1 MQSDRISRTRPP
13 VPRALTLAVAA
24 AFATVLAGC
33 AVGPD
38 YTATG
43 RRDPC
48 RRTRKPLLAGKSRS
62 PPIRHDRGDWWTI
75 YNDPQLERARRQAE
89 RVEPDHRAVR
99 RRLSAG
105 AGAGRRSTRGVFPD
119 RRRVGRRNAF
129 GQRQFD
135 GRQRDHGIEPLGH
148 QQQLQRAT
156 RRELGTGPVGLAS
169 ARSVNAQKAGQQ
181 GAAAD
186 LANARLSAQ
195 ATLAQT
201 YFSLRALDSTQKL
214 LDDTV
219 AAYQRSLQ
227 LTQNQYA
234 AGVAARSD
242 VIQAQTQLQSA
253 QASAIDNGVQRA
265 QDEHAIAVLVGE
277 PASTFA
283 IPPMPLTATPP
294 AVPAQMPSALLERR
308 PDIASAERK
317 AAAAN
322 EQIGVAIAAFFP
334 SLTLSATGGFESS
347 VFSQLLTS
355 PSRFWTLGPQL
366 AATIFDA
373 GLRQA
378 QTEAARATYDQD
390 VATYRQTMLA
400 AFQDVEDNLAS
411 QRILEQ
417 EIVVQRQAVDS
428 ARQALAIV
436 TNEYK
441 AGTVGYVNVLTAQTT
456 AFTAEQKLE
465 SIAGQR
471 MVSSV
476 GLVKALGGGWDASQM
491 NRETGDVA
499 APAPLPA
506 VVGDAG
512 GAKRCDAATSAE
524 QLGARFAKAQQKRHG
539 RAMRPCLF
547 FIARACNARTFSVR
561 TSARPYPVRLAAPTG
576 SAVPRDCRALPARR
590 SPMP

>member
-1 MQSDRISRTRPP
+1 MQFDRISRARTFA
-13 VPRALTLAVAA
+13 PRALTIAVAA
-24 AFATVLAGC
+24 ALATLLAGC

-38 YTATG
+38 YKRPAAEIPASYKEAAPG
-43 RRDPC
+43 WKVAQPADQQ
-48 RRTRKPLLAGKSRS
+48 
-62 PPIRHDRGDWWTI
+62 DRGDWWTI
-75 YNDPQLERARRQAE
+75 YEDPQLNALEDKLNASNQTIAQFAAAYRQARALVGE
-89 RVEPDHRAVR
+89 ARAAYFPTVGASLGATRSGNGSSSSGISTTGSSRSGINNRFNAQLDASWEPDLWGSV
-99 RRLSAG
+99 
-105 AGAGRRSTRGVFPD
+105 T
-119 RRRVGRRNAF
+119 
-129 GQRQFD
+129 
-135 GRQRDHGIEPLGH
+135 
-148 QQQLQRAT
+148 
-156 RRELGTGPVGLAS
+156 
-169 ARSVNAQKAGQQ
+169 RSVNAQKAGQQ

-253 QASAIDNGVQRA
+253 QAAAIDNGVQRA

-277 PASTFA
+277 PASTFSVPA
-283 IPPMPLTATPP
+283 MPLTATPP

-334 SLTLSATGGFESS
+334 SLTLSATGGFENS
-347 VFSQLLTS
+347 VFSQLLTA

-378 QTEAARATYDQD
+378 QTEAARAVYDQN
-390 VATYRQTMLA
+390 VATYRQTILA

-411 QRILEQ
+411 QRILAQ
-417 EIVVQRQAVDS
+417 EIVVQQQAVDS

-441 AGTVGYVNVLTAQTT
+441 AGTVGFVNVLTAQTT
-456 AFTAEQKLE
+456 AFLAEQKLE

-476 GLVKALGGGWDASQM
+476 GLVKALGGGWDTAQM

-506 VVGDAG
+506 
-512 GAKRCDAATSAE
+512 SA
-524 QLGARFAKAQQKRHG
+524 
-539 RAMRPCLF
+539 
-547 FIARACNARTFSVR
+547 
-561 TSARPYPVRLAAPTG
+561 
-576 SAVPRDCRALPARR
+576 SAVTPVAQSGATPQPAQ
-590 SPMP
+590 SN

>member
-1 MQSDRISRTRPP
+1 MQSDRISHARPLA
-13 VPRALTLAVAA
+13 PRALTIAVTAALATLLSACV
-24 AFATVLAGC
+24 
-33 AVGPD
+33 VGPD
-38 YTATG
+38 YKRPAAEVPASFKEAAPG
-43 RRDPC
+43 WKVAEPADQ
-48 RRTRKPLLAGKSRS
+48 
-62 PPIRHDRGDWWTI
+62 HDRGDWWTI
-75 YNDPQLERARRQAE
+75 YEDPQLNALEDKLNTANQTVAQFAATYRQA
-89 RVEPDHRAVR
+89 RALVGEAR
-99 RRLSAG
+99 AAYFPTIGASAG
-105 AGAGRRSTRGVFPD
+105 ATRSGNGSQTGGNSTTATSRSGIGNSFNVQLDASWEPD
-119 RRRVGRRNAF
+119 LWGSV
-129 GQRQFD
+129 
-135 GRQRDHGIEPLGH
+135 
-148 QQQLQRAT
+148 T
-156 RRELGTGPVGLAS
+156 
-169 ARSVNAQKAGQQ
+169 RSVNAQKAGQQ

-201 YFSLRALDSTQKL
+201 YFSLRSLDSTQKL

-253 QASAIDNGVQRA
+253 QAAAIDNGIQRA
-265 QDEHAIAVLVGE
+265 QDEHAIAVLIGV
-277 PASTFA
+277 PASVFTLA
-283 IPPMPLTATPP
+283 PMPLTATPP

-308 PDIASAERK
+308 PDVASAERK

-334 SLTLSATGGFESS
+334 SLTVSATGGFENS
-347 VFSQLLTS
+347 VFSQLLTV
-355 PSRFWTLGPQL
+355 PSRFWTVGPQL
-366 AATIFDA
+366 AATLFDA
-373 GLRQA
+373 GLRKA
-378 QTEAARATYDQD
+378 QTEAARATYDAN
-390 VATYRQTMLA
+390 VATYRQTVLA

-411 QRILEQ
+411 LRILEQ
-417 EIVVQRQAVDS
+417 EIVVQRQAVES

-441 AGTVGYVNVLTAQTT
+441 AGTVGFVNVLTAQTT

-506 VVGDAG
+506 A
-512 GAKRCDAATSAE
+512 
-524 QLGARFAKAQQKRHG
+524 
-539 RAMRPCLF
+539 
-547 FIARACNARTFSVR
+547 
-561 TSARPYPVRLAAPTG
+561 
-576 SAVPRDCRALPARR
+576 SAVPVAQSGATPQQRVQSR
-590 SPMP
+590 

>member
-1 MQSDRISRTRPP
+1 MQFDRISRARAIA
-13 VPRALTLAVAA
+13 PRALTIAVTAALA
-24 AFATVLAGC
+24 TLLAGC

-38 YTATG
+38 YKRPAAEIPASYKEAAPG
-43 RRDPC
+43 WKVAQPADQQ
-48 RRTRKPLLAGKSRS
+48 
-62 PPIRHDRGDWWTI
+62 DRGDWWAI
-75 YNDPQLERARRQAE
+75 YDDPQLNALEDKLNASNQTIAQFAAAYRQA
-89 RVEPDHRAVR
+89 RALVGEAR
-99 RRLSAG
+99 AAYFPTVGASAG
-105 AGAGRRSTRGVFPD
+105 ATRSGSGSSSSGNLTTASSRAGVSNSYNLQLDASWEPD
-119 RRRVGRRNAF
+119 LWGSV
-129 GQRQFD
+129 
-135 GRQRDHGIEPLGH
+135 
-148 QQQLQRAT
+148 T
-156 RRELGTGPVGLAS
+156 
-169 ARSVNAQKAGQQ
+169 RSVNSQKAGQQ

-201 YFSLRALDSTQKL
+201 YFSLRALDSAQKL
-214 LDDTV
+214 LNDTV

-253 QASAIDNGVQRA
+253 QAAAIDNGVQRA

-277 PASTFA
+277 PASTFS
-283 IPPMPLTATPP
+283 IPSMPLTATPP

-334 SLTLSATGGFESS
+334 SLTLSATGGFQSS
-347 VFSQLLTS
+347 LFSQLLTA

-373 GLRQA
+373 GLREA
-378 QTEAARATYDQD
+378 KTEAARAAYDQN
-390 VATYRQTMLA
+390 VATYRQTILA

-417 EIVVQRQAVDS
+417 EIVVQQQAVDS

-441 AGTVGYVNVLTAQTT
+441 AGTVGFVNVLTAQTT

-506 VVGDAG
+506 ASATPVAQS
-512 GAKRCDAATSAE
+512 GAAS
-524 QLGARFAKAQQKRHG
+524 QPAQS
-539 RAMRPCLF
+539 
-547 FIARACNARTFSVR
+547 N
-561 TSARPYPVRLAAPTG
+561 
-576 SAVPRDCRALPARR
+576 
-590 SPMP
+590 

>member
-1 MQSDRISRTRPP
+1 MQFERISRARTLA
-13 VPRALTLAVAA
+13 PRALTIAVAA
-24 AFATVLAGC
+24 ALATVLAGC
-33 AVGPD
+33 VVGPD
-38 YTATG
+38 YKRPAAEIPTSYKEAAPG
-43 RRDPC
+43 WKVAQPADQ
-48 RRTRKPLLAGKSRS
+48 
-62 PPIRHDRGDWWTI
+62 HDRGDWWTI
-75 YNDPQLERARRQAE
+75 YQDPQLNALEDQLNASNQTIAQFAAAYRQA
-89 RVEPDHRAVR
+89 RALVGEAR
-99 RRLSAG
+99 AAYFPTIGASAG
-105 AGAGRRSTRGVFPD
+105 ATRSGNGSSSGGNSTVSSRSGVSNSFNVQLDASWEPD
-119 RRRVGRRNAF
+119 LWGSV
-129 GQRQFD
+129 
-135 GRQRDHGIEPLGH
+135 
-148 QQQLQRAT
+148 T
-156 RRELGTGPVGLAS
+156 
-169 ARSVNAQKAGQQ
+169 RSVNSQKAGQQ

-253 QASAIDNGVQRA
+253 QAAAIDNGVQRA
-265 QDEHAIAVLVGE
+265 QDEHAIAVLVGV
-277 PASTFA
+277 PASTFS

-294 AVPAQMPSALLERR
+294 AVPEQMPSALLERR

-347 VFSQLLTS
+347 VFSQLLTA

-366 AATIFDA
+366 AGTIFDA
-373 GLRQA
+373 GLREA
-378 QTEAARATYDQD
+378 KTEAARAAYDQN
-390 VATYRQTMLA
+390 VAAYRQTILT

-417 EIVVQRQAVDS
+417 EIVVQQQAVDS

-456 AFTAEQKLE
+456 AFLAEQKLE
-465 SIAGQR
+465 NIAGQR

-476 GLVKALGGGWDASQM
+476 GLVKALGGGWDVSQM
-491 NRETGDVA
+491 NRETGDMVAPSPQPAASATPVAQSGA
-499 APAPLPA
+499 APRPA
-506 VVGDAG
+506 Q
-512 GAKRCDAATSAE
+512 S
-524 QLGARFAKAQQKRHG
+524 
-539 RAMRPCLF
+539 
-547 FIARACNARTFSVR
+547 N
-561 TSARPYPVRLAAPTG
+561 
-576 SAVPRDCRALPARR
+576 
-590 SPMP
+590 

>member
-1 MQSDRISRTRPP
+1 MQFERISRARTLAPC
-13 VPRALTLAVAA
+13 ALTIAVAA
-24 AFATVLAGC
+24 ALATVLAGC
-33 AVGPD
+33 VVGPD
-38 YTATG
+38 YKRPAAEIPASYKEAAPG
-43 RRDPC
+43 WKVAQPADQ
-48 RRTRKPLLAGKSRS
+48 
-62 PPIRHDRGDWWTI
+62 HDRGDWWTI
-75 YNDPQLERARRQAE
+75 YKDPQLNALEDQLNASNQTIAQFAAAYRQA
-89 RVEPDHRAVR
+89 RALVGEAR
-99 RRLSAG
+99 AAYFPTIGASAG
-105 AGAGRRSTRGVFPD
+105 ATRSGSGSSSGGNSTTASSRSGISNSFNVQLDASWEPD
-119 RRRVGRRNAF
+119 LWGSV
-129 GQRQFD
+129 
-135 GRQRDHGIEPLGH
+135 
-148 QQQLQRAT
+148 T
-156 RRELGTGPVGLAS
+156 
-169 ARSVNAQKAGQQ
+169 RSVNSQKAGQQ

-253 QASAIDNGVQRA
+253 QAAAIDNGVQRA

-277 PASTFA
+277 PASTFS

-294 AVPAQMPSALLERR
+294 AVPEQMPSALLERR
-308 PDIASAERK
+308 PDIASAERR

-334 SLTLSATGGFESS
+334 TLTLSATGGFQSS
-347 VFSQLLTS
+347 VFSQLLTA

-373 GLRQA
+373 GLREA
-378 QTEAARATYDQD
+378 KTEAARAAYDQN
-390 VATYRQTMLA
+390 VAAYRQTILA

-417 EIVVQRQAVDS
+417 EIVVQQQAVDS

-456 AFTAEQKLE
+456 AFLAEQKLE

-476 GLVKALGGGWDASQM
+476 GLVKALGGGWDTSQV
-491 NRETGDVA
+491 NRETGDMA
-499 APAPLPA
+499 APAPQQAASATPVA
-506 VVGDAG
+506 QS
-512 GAKRCDAATSAE
+512 GAASQSA
-524 QLGARFAKAQQKRHG
+524 QS
-539 RAMRPCLF
+539 
-547 FIARACNARTFSVR
+547 N
-561 TSARPYPVRLAAPTG
+561 
-576 SAVPRDCRALPARR
+576 
-590 SPMP
+590 

>member
-1 MQSDRISRTRPP
+1 MQSDRISRARTLA
-13 VPRALTLAVAA
+13 PRALTIAVAA
-24 AFATVLAGC
+24 ALASLLAAC

-38 YTATG
+38 YKRPAAEIPASYKEAAPG
-43 RRDPC
+43 WKVAQPADQQ
-48 RRTRKPLLAGKSRS
+48 
-62 PPIRHDRGDWWTI
+62 DRGDWWTI
-75 YNDPQLERARRQAE
+75 YEDPQLNALEERLNTANQTVAQFAAAYRQA
-89 RVEPDHRAVR
+89 RALVGEAR
-99 RRLSAG
+99 AAYFPTIGASAG
-105 AGAGRRSTRGVFPD
+105 ATRSGNGTSSGGNSTTATSRSGVGNSFNVQLDASWEPD
-119 RRRVGRRNAF
+119 LWGSV
-129 GQRQFD
+129 
-135 GRQRDHGIEPLGH
+135 
-148 QQQLQRAT
+148 
-156 RRELGTGPVGLAS
+156 S
-169 ARSVNAQKAGQQ
+169 RSVNAQKAGQQ
-181 GAAAD
+181 SAAAD

-201 YFSLRALDSTQKL
+201 YFALRSLDSTQKL

-253 QASAIDNGVQRA
+253 QAAAIDNGVQRA

-277 PASTFA
+277 PASTFS
-283 IPPMPLTATPP
+283 IPPIPLTATPP

-334 SLTLSATGGFESS
+334 SLTLSASGGFENS
-347 VFSQLLTS
+347 VFSQLLTA

-366 AATIFDA
+366 AATLFDA

-378 QTEAARATYDQD
+378 QTDAARAAYDGN
-390 VATYRQTMLA
+390 VATYRQTVLA

-411 QRILEQ
+411 QRILAQ
-417 EIVVQRQAVDS
+417 EIVVQQQAVDS
-428 ARQALAIV
+428 ALQALAIV

-456 AFTAEQKLE
+456 AFTAQQKLE
-465 SIAGQR
+465 TIAGQR

-476 GLVKALGGGWDASQM
+476 GLVKALGGGWDVTQM

-506 VVGDAG
+506 
-512 GAKRCDAATSAE
+512 S
-524 QLGARFAKAQQKRHG
+524 
-539 RAMRPCLF
+539 
-547 FIARACNARTFSVR
+547 S
-561 TSARPYPVRLAAPTG
+561 AAPVAQNGTT
-576 SAVPRDCRALPARR
+576 
-590 SPMP
+590 SPSRMHTE

>member
-1 MQSDRISRTRPP
+1 MQFDRISRAGTFA
-13 VPRALTLAVAA
+13 PRALTIAVAA
-24 AFATVLAGC
+24 ALATLLAGC

-38 YTATG
+38 YKRPAAEIPASYKEAAPG
-43 RRDPC
+43 WKVAEPSDQ
-48 RRTRKPLLAGKSRS
+48 
-62 PPIRHDRGDWWTI
+62 HDRGDWWTI
-75 YNDPQLERARRQAE
+75 YEDPQLNALEDKLNASNQTIAQFAATYRQARALVSE
-89 RVEPDHRAVR
+89 ARAAYFPTVGASLGATRSGNGSSSNGIATSVSSRSGVHNSFDVQLDASWEPDLWGSV
-99 RRLSAG
+99 
-105 AGAGRRSTRGVFPD
+105 TR
-119 RRRVGRRNAF
+119 
-129 GQRQFD
+129 
-135 GRQRDHGIEPLGH
+135 
-148 QQQLQRAT
+148 T
-156 RRELGTGPVGLAS
+156 
-169 ARSVNAQKAGQQ
+169 VNAQKAGQQ

-253 QASAIDNGVQRA
+253 QAAAIDNGVQRA

-277 PASTFA
+277 PASTFS
-283 IPPMPLTATPP
+283 IPAMPLTATPP

-334 SLTLSATGGFESS
+334 SLTLSATGGFENS
-347 VFSQLLTS
+347 VFSQLLTA

-378 QTEAARATYDQD
+378 QTEAARAVYDQN
-390 VATYRQTMLA
+390 VATYRQTILA

-411 QRILEQ
+411 QRILAQ
-417 EIVVQRQAVDS
+417 EIVVQQQAVDS

-441 AGTVGYVNVLTAQTT
+441 AGTVGFVNVLTAQTT
-456 AFTAEQKLE
+456 AFLAEQKLE
-465 SIAGQR
+465 SIAGER

-476 GLVKALGGGWDASQM
+476 GLVKALGGGWDTAQM

-499 APAPLPA
+499 APASLPA
-506 VVGDAG
+506 
-512 GAKRCDAATSAE
+512 SA
-524 QLGARFAKAQQKRHG
+524 
-539 RAMRPCLF
+539 
-547 FIARACNARTFSVR
+547 
-561 TSARPYPVRLAAPTG
+561 
-576 SAVPRDCRALPARR
+576 SAVAPVAQSGATPQPAQ
-590 SPMP
+590 SN

>member
-1 MQSDRISRTRPP
+1 MQFERISRARTLA
-13 VPRALTLAVAA
+13 PRALTIAVAA
-24 AFATVLAGC
+24 ALATVLAGC
-33 AVGPD
+33 VVGPD
-38 YTATG
+38 YKRPAAEIPASYKEAAPG
-43 RRDPC
+43 WKVAQPADQ
-48 RRTRKPLLAGKSRS
+48 
-62 PPIRHDRGDWWTI
+62 HDRGNWWTI
-75 YNDPQLERARRQAE
+75 YQDPQLNALEDQLNASNQTVAQFAAAYRQA
-89 RVEPDHRAVR
+89 RALVGEAR
-99 RRLSAG
+99 AAYFPTIGASAG
-105 AGAGRRSTRGVFPD
+105 ATRSGNGSSSSGNSTTVSSRSSVSNSFNVQLDASWEPD
-119 RRRVGRRNAF
+119 LWGSV
-129 GQRQFD
+129 
-135 GRQRDHGIEPLGH
+135 
-148 QQQLQRAT
+148 T
-156 RRELGTGPVGLAS
+156 
-169 ARSVNAQKAGQQ
+169 RSVNSQKAGQQ

-201 YFSLRALDSTQKL
+201 YFSLRSLDATQKL

-253 QASAIDNGVQRA
+253 QAAAIDNGVQRA

-277 PASTFA
+277 PASTFS

-294 AVPAQMPSALLERR
+294 AVPQQMPSALLERR

-334 SLTLSATGGFESS
+334 TLTLSATGGFQSS
-347 VFSQLLTS
+347 VFSQLLTA

-373 GLRQA
+373 GLREA
-378 QTEAARATYDQD
+378 KTEAARAAYDQN
-390 VATYRQTMLA
+390 VAAYRQTILA

-417 EIVVQRQAVDS
+417 EIVVQQQAVDS

-456 AFTAEQKLE
+456 AFLAEQKLE
-465 SIAGQR
+465 NIAGQR

-491 NRETGDVA
+491 NRETGDMA
-499 APAPLPA
+499 APAPQPA
-506 VVGDAG
+506 AS
-512 GAKRCDAATSAE
+512 ATPV
-524 QLGARFAKAQQKRHG
+524 AQSG
-539 RAMRPCLF
+539 
-547 FIARACNARTFSVR
+547 
-561 TSARPYPVRLAAPTG
+561 AAPQ
-576 SAVPRDCRALPARR
+576 SAQ
-590 SPMP
+590 SN

>member
-1 MQSDRISRTRPP
+1 MQFERISRARTLA
-13 VPRALTLAVAA
+13 PRALTIAVAVA
-24 AFATVLAGC
+24 LATVLAGC
-33 AVGPD
+33 VVGPD
-38 YTATG
+38 YKRPAAEIPASYKEAAPG
-43 RRDPC
+43 WKVAQPADQ
-48 RRTRKPLLAGKSRS
+48 
-62 PPIRHDRGDWWTI
+62 HDRGDWWTI
-75 YNDPQLERARRQAE
+75 YQDPQLNALEDQLNASNQTIAQFAAAYRQA
-89 RVEPDHRAVR
+89 RALAGEAR
-99 RRLSAG
+99 AAYFPTIGASAG
-105 AGAGRRSTRGVFPD
+105 ATRSGNGSSSGGNSTVSSRSGVSNSFNVQLDASWEPD
-119 RRRVGRRNAF
+119 LWGSV
-129 GQRQFD
+129 
-135 GRQRDHGIEPLGH
+135 
-148 QQQLQRAT
+148 T
-156 RRELGTGPVGLAS
+156 
-169 ARSVNAQKAGQQ
+169 RSVNSQKAGQQ

-253 QASAIDNGVQRA
+253 QAAAIDNGVQRA
-265 QDEHAIAVLVGE
+265 QDEHAIAVLVGV
-277 PASTFA
+277 PASTFS

-294 AVPAQMPSALLERR
+294 AVPEQMPSALLERR

-347 VFSQLLTS
+347 VFSQLLTA

-366 AATIFDA
+366 AGTIFDA
-373 GLRQA
+373 GLREA
-378 QTEAARATYDQD
+378 KTEAARAAYDQN
-390 VATYRQTMLA
+390 VAAYRQTILT

-417 EIVVQRQAVDS
+417 EIVVQQQAVDS

-456 AFTAEQKLE
+456 AFLAEQKLE
-465 SIAGQR
+465 NIAGQR

-476 GLVKALGGGWDASQM
+476 GLVKALGGGWDVSQM
-491 NRETGDVA
+491 NRETGDMVAPSPQPAASATPVAQSGA
-499 APAPLPA
+499 APRPA
-506 VVGDAG
+506 Q
-512 GAKRCDAATSAE
+512 S
-524 QLGARFAKAQQKRHG
+524 
-539 RAMRPCLF
+539 
-547 FIARACNARTFSVR
+547 N
-561 TSARPYPVRLAAPTG
+561 
-576 SAVPRDCRALPARR
+576 
-590 SPMP
+590 

>member
-1 MQSDRISRTRPP
+1 MQSDRISRARMLA
-13 VPRALTLAVAA
+13 PRALTIAVAA
-24 AFATVLAGC
+24 ALATLLAGC

-38 YTATG
+38 YKRPAAEIPASYKEAAPG
-43 RRDPC
+43 WKVAQPADQQ
-48 RRTRKPLLAGKSRS
+48 
-62 PPIRHDRGDWWTI
+62 DRGDWWTI
-75 YNDPQLERARRQAE
+75 YEDPQLNALEDKLNTANQTIAQFAAVYRQA
-89 RVEPDHRAVR
+89 RALVGEAR
-99 RRLSAG
+99 AAYFPTVGASAG
-105 AGAGRRSTRGVFPD
+105 ATRS
-119 RRRVGRRNAF
+119 
-129 GQRQFD
+129 
-135 GRQRDHGIEPLGH
+135 
-148 QQQLQRAT
+148 
-156 RRELGTGPVGLAS
+156 GTGSSSTGSTTTSRSGVSNSFNVQLDAS
-169 ARSVNAQKAGQQ
+169 WEPDLWGSVTRSVNAQKAGQQ

-201 YFSLRALDSTQKL
+201 YFSLRALDATQQL
-214 LDDTV
+214 LDETV

-265 QDEHAIAVLVGE
+265 LDEHAIAVLVGE
-277 PASTFA
+277 PASTFS

-334 SLTLSATGGFESS
+334 SLTLSASGGFENS
-347 VFSQLLTS
+347 VFSQLLTA

-373 GLRQA
+373 GLRKA
-378 QTEAARATYDQD
+378 QTEAARATYDAD
-390 VATYRQTMLA
+390 VATYRLTVLT

-411 QRILEQ
+411 QRILER
-417 EIVVQRQAVDS
+417 EIVVQQQAVES

-441 AGTVGYVNVLTAQTT
+441 AGTVGYVSVLTAQTT
-456 AFTAEQKLE
+456 AFTAEQKLK

-506 VVGDAG
+506 S
-512 GAKRCDAATSAE
+512 SAMPV
-524 QLGARFAKAQQKRHG
+524 AQSG
-539 RAMRPCLF
+539 
-547 FIARACNARTFSVR
+547 V
-561 TSARPYPVRLAAPTG
+561 AP
-576 SAVPRDCRALPARR
+576 LPSQQQAQ
-590 SPMP
+590 SSK

>member
-1 MQSDRISRTRPP
+1 MQSVRIARARRLA
-13 VPRALTLAVAA
+13 PRALTLAITTACTTACVTACM
-24 AFATVLAGC
+24 TLAGC
-33 AVGPD
+33 AVGPNYQRPAASIPASYKEAAPGWKVAQPAD
-38 YTATG
+38 
-43 RRDPC
+43 RE
-48 RRTRKPLLAGKSRS
+48 
-62 PPIRHDRGDWWTI
+62 DRGDWWNI
-75 YNDPQLERARRQAE
+75 YQDPQLDALQNKLNTANQTVAQYAAAYRQARALVGE
-89 RVEPDHRAVR
+89 ARAAYFPTVGISAAATRSGNGNSSGGNGTTSTSRSGISNSFNLGLDASWEPDLWGSV
-99 RRLSAG
+99 
-105 AGAGRRSTRGVFPD
+105 T
-119 RRRVGRRNAF
+119 
-129 GQRQFD
+129 
-135 GRQRDHGIEPLGH
+135 
-148 QQQLQRAT
+148 
-156 RRELGTGPVGLAS
+156 
-169 ARSVNAQKAGQQ
+169 RSVNAQKAGQQ

-201 YFSLRALDSTQKL
+201 WFSLRALDSTQKL

-234 AGVAARSD
+234 VGVAARSD

-277 PASTFA
+277 PASTFS
-283 IPPMPLTATPP
+283 IPPSPLTATPP
-294 AVPAQMPSALLERR
+294 TVPAQMPSALLERR

-334 SLTLSATGGFESS
+334 SLTLSASGGFENS
-347 VFSQLLTS
+347 VFSQLLTA

-366 AATIFDA
+366 AATLFDA

-378 QTEAARATYDQD
+378 QTEAARATYDEN
-390 VATYRQTMLA
+390 VATYRQTVLT

-411 QRILEQ
+411 QRILAQ
-417 EIVVQRQAVDS
+417 EIVVQQQAVDS
-428 ARQALAIV
+428 ARQALDIV

-441 AGTVGYVNVLTAQTT
+441 AGTVPFLNVLTAQTT
-456 AFTAEQKLE
+456 AFTAQQKLE
-465 SIAGQR
+465 NIAGQR

-499 APAPLPA
+499 APVARNDAPSA
-506 VVGDAG
+506 Q
-512 GAKRCDAATSAE
+512 ATS
-524 QLGARFAKAQQKRHG
+524 
-539 RAMRPCLF
+539 
-547 FIARACNARTFSVR
+547 N
-561 TSARPYPVRLAAPTG
+561 
-576 SAVPRDCRALPARR
+576 
-590 SPMP
+590 